1 MKMRVV
7 VNGTA
12 LSADVV
18 PVAGVETAFVDT
30 GAFLQALGVPTRG
43 VQWGKVAVRKFCE
56 VAHLRTRYAPP
67 PEHVFYVGLPLPALP
82 DAPVGA
88 DVQPWHMATPAI
100 ISQPEDRW
108 PDLLNLVIQ
117 QFRVAQNPAL
127 LPREGNTYCNVFVW
141 WCSRALGAEIPHWVT
156 GVGSPA
162 RPGDADA
169 WEMDANVTINW
180 LRNYGAP
187 AGWRKVLSGPAL
199 AAANAGQ
206 PAVVVWYRPGD
217 IGHVAMVRPGAMTA
231 KGVPIA
237 QAGARNFDDGYLVDG
252 FGTAAVGLVE
262 YWVHD

>member
-30 GAFLQALGVPTRG
+30 GPFLAALGVPTKG

-56 VAHLRTRYAPP
+56 VARLRTRYAPP
-67 PEHVFYVGLPLPALP
+67 PEHTFYVGLPLPALP

-88 DVQPWHMATPAI
+88 DVQPWHMATPAV
-100 ISQPEDRW
+100 ISQPGDRW
-108 PDLLNLVIQ
+108 PDLLGLVIR

-127 LPREGNTYCNVFVW
+127 LPHDDDTYCNIFVW

-180 LRNYGAP
+180 LRKYSV
-187 AGWRKVLSGPAL
+187 GWRLVKSGPAL
-199 AAANAGQ
+199 AAANTGC
-206 PAVVVWYRPGD
+206 PAVACWYNPTG
-217 IGHVAMVRPGAMTA
+217 IGHVAMVRPGQMDPV
-231 KGVPIA
+231 KGLPIA
-237 QAGARNFDDGYLVDG
+237 QAGATNFDSGYLRDG
-252 FGTAAVGLVE
+252 FGSRSDAVE